1 MTNLIKFDGNKKK
14 NKLNSTV
21 GKVAITLPGGLG
33 ALTSGEEYKIASVPM
48 NALILGVDLVVTEAF
63 NGTTPTIDVEVDG
76 VVIINDASLA
86 SISIVTD
93 ADRIAT
99 TALTDITVIPTISGA
114 TTGAAEV
121 VVTFVELDAYDGAF
135 TE

>member
-1 MTNLIKFDGNKKK
+1 MTNLIRFDGNKKK

-21 GKVAITLPGGLG
+21 GKVSITLPGGLG
-33 ALTSGEEYKIASVPM
+33 TLTSGEEYKIASVPM

-63 NGTTPTIDVEVDG
+63 NGTTPTMDVEVGG
-76 VVIINDASLA
+76 VVIINDAD
-86 SISIVTD
+86 ISAIGINTD
-93 ADRIAT
+93 SDRIAT
-99 TALTDITVIPTISGA
+99 TSLTDITVTPTITGA